1 MSKRRKRMIDKLSH
15 AKVNLFL
22 RVLGKRPDG
31 YHELATLMQKIGL
44 CDRISFVK
52 GGKGIQ
58 IECPGS
64 SLPVNESNIAYRAA
78 KALFSHVSD
87 NPDVRIIIE
96 KGIPVAAGLGGGSS
110 NAATVLTTLND
121 LFGYRLKREEL
132 IHLGEKLGADV
143 PFFIYGSSAW
153 AFGKGER
160 LEPSE
165 PIPPMWLVLINPGF
179 EVSTKLIY
187 DNLKMGLT
195 NGVLQFNIPKFFSL
209 GDIASGLLNDL
220 ERVTLILHPV
230 IKELKDLLIRHGA
243 LGALMSGSGPTVF
256 GIYPDKRDAEKAAQ
270 AIKAGQNWSVFLTN
284 SLRIQDPSE

>member
-1 MSKRRKRMIDKLSH
+1 
-15 AKVNLFL
+15 
-22 RVLGKRPDG
+22 
-31 YHELATLMQKIGL
+31 
-44 CDRISFVK
+44 
-52 GGKGIQ
+52 
-58 IECPGS
+58 
-64 SLPVNESNIAYRAA
+64 
-78 KALFSHVSD
+78 
-87 NPDVRIIIE
+87 
-96 KGIPVAAGLGGGSS
+96 
-110 NAATVLTTLND
+110 
-121 LFGYRLKREEL
+121 
-132 IHLGEKLGADV
+132 
-143 PFFIYGSSAW
+143 
-153 AFGKGER
+153 
-160 LEPSE
+160 
-165 PIPPMWLVLINPGF
+165 MWLVLINPGF